1 MKIRISRESLQVLLV
16 VMTFGWGVYTFVWR
30 EYLFPLLQPPRLEL
44 DSQITEVGP
53 DGSDLVKLSFELSN
67 PGVRT
72 VYIHNARWFLYQLG
86 RQNPGPDRDFNVRV
100 GEVVRA
106 AGDHVELSS
115 RLIRGRLIAAGPL
128 FDGSSFPAGLSRD
141 VSALIKLPPK
151 SKELS
156 LVVYIP
162 HGFRDSRLHGRPSF
176 VYHDDSAQGW
186 TPFLCPSSSGGD
198 VTLASCISSRS
209 PAFSAAAEDQG
220 LSLLD
225 VDLHF
230 PVGGRSST
238 VRLK

>member
-1 MKIRISRESLQVLLV
+1 MKLRISREPLQVLLV

-44 DSQITEVGP
+44 DSQITEVGA
-53 DGSDLVKLSFELSN
+53 DGSGLVKLSFVLSN

-72 VYIHNARWFLYQLG
+72 VYIHNARWFLYELG

-100 GEVVRA
+100 GEVVRVA
-106 AGDHVELSS
+106 DDHVELSS
-115 RLIRGRLIAAGPL
+115 RLIRGRLIAAGSL

-141 VSALIKLPPK
+141 VSDLIKLPPE

-162 HGFRDSRLHGRPSF
+162 HGFRDLRLRGRSLF
-176 VYHDDSAQGW
+176 VYHDYSAQGW
-186 TPFLCPSSSGGD
+186 TPFLCPSSPGGD
-198 VTLASCISSRS
+198 VPLASCISSRS
-209 PAFSAAAEDQG
+209 HDFSAAAEDQG

-238 VRLK
+238 VRVK

>member
-1 MKIRISRESLQVLLV
+1 M
-16 VMTFGWGVYTFVWR
+16 YTFVWR
-30 EYLFPLLQPPRLEL
+30 EYLFPLLQPPRMEL
-44 DSQITEVGP
+44 DSQISEVGP
-53 DGSDLVKLSFELSN
+53 DGSGLIKLSFVLSN

-72 VYIHNARWFLYQLG
+72 VYIQNARWFLYELG
-86 RQNPGPDRDFNVRV
+86 RQNPGPDTDFSARV
-100 GEVVRA
+100 GEVIRE
-106 AGDHVELSS
+106 AGAHVELSS

-128 FDGSSFPAGLSRD
+128 FDGSSFPTGLSRD
-141 VSALIKLPPK
+141 ASALIKLPPN

-162 HGFRDSRLHGRPSF
+162 HGFNDSRLHSRSSI
-176 VYHDDSAQGW
+176 VYHDDLARGW
-186 TPFLCPSSSGGD
+186 APYLCPASSGGD
-198 VTLASCISSRS
+198 LPVASCISSRS
-209 PAFSAAAEDQG
+209 PSFSSAAEDQG